1 MHAVIKATGIST
13 DITITSSL
21 EHAAI
26 AARNCIQSA
35 GIDVQE
41 VNYLFNV
48 GIYRDQNMVEPSMAA
63 LIQKRIGLNLD
74 FLRFPVNSTAFST
87 DLMNGAAGAIN
98 ALHVTDALF
107 KNGRP
112 GYVLVVSS
120 DTHPSENP
128 VEGFPITPCGA
139 AFLLAPGNGEKGFT
153 HFSFKTS
160 PGDYIGESSYVDFEN
175 HGINGRNVIA
185 IDHATDFHQRALDFA
200 AVTARDFL
208 EQHDIN
214 PATVALVS
222 SAFNATFATDL
233 ATRLAISS
241 VINVW
246 EKQGNPHT
254 SAFGIGYHALLAR
267 GVPTSC
273 EHILFVGAG
282 AGLTANCALYTL

>member
-1 MHAVIKATGIST
+1 MNAVIKATGIST
-13 DITITSSL
+13 DISVTSSL

-26 AARNCIQSA
+26 AARNCIQAA
-35 GIDVQE
+35 GIDIQE

-98 ALHVTDALF
+98 ALQVTDALF

-120 DTHPSENP
+120 DTHPSETA
-128 VEGFPITPCGA
+128 VKGFPITPCGA
-139 AFLLAPGNGEKGFT
+139 AFLLAPESGKQGFAQ
-153 HFSFKTS
+153 FSCKTS
-160 PGDYIGESSYVDFEN
+160 PGDYIGESTFVDFEN
-175 HGINGRNVIA
+175 HGINGRNVIT
-185 IDHATDFHQRALDFA
+185 IDQETDFHQRALDFA

-241 VINVW
+241 AVNVW

-254 SAFGIGYHALLAR
+254 SAFGIGYHTLLAQ
-267 GVPTSC
+267 GVPAAC